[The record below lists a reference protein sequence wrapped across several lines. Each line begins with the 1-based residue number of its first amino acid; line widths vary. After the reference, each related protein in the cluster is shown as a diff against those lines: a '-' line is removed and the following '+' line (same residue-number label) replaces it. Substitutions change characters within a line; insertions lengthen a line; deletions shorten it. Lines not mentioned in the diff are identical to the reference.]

1 MLGQASS
8 ASGLCQK
15 ISTVPGIGP
24 IVSTA
29 LIAAIG
35 NGSQFK
41 KARDLSAWLG
51 LVPRQYS
58 TGGKSSLGGISK
70 RGNSYLRQ
78 MVIQGAK
85 ALKIH
90 MKRDKSSLG
99 EWVAR
104 LEVGHHH
111 HGTYRPGQQDNANLL
126 ESADIRQGLPT
137 VSQRKFSRLTDRTHT
152 RFCEPKTDDRSVYPT
167 TLQPG

>member
-1 MLGQASS
+1 IDDMSLMLGQASS
-8 ASGLCQK
+8 ASSLCQK

-58 TGGKSSLGGISK
+58 TGGKSSLGGSSK
-70 RGNSYLRQ
+70 RGNSY
-78 MVIQGAK
+78 
-85 ALKIH
+85 
-90 MKRDKSSLG
+90 
-99 EWVAR
+99 
-104 LEVGHHH
+104 
-111 HGTYRPGQQDNANLL
+111 
-126 ESADIRQGLPT
+126 
-137 VSQRKFSRLTDRTHT
+137 
-152 RFCEPKTDDRSVYPT
+152 
-167 TLQPG
+167 